1 MRRSTKIL
9 WGILISLLGIL
20 LLIYIFIAFYY
31 KERFYFGSLINNID
45 YSGKTVE
52 EVEENIASEIAL
64 YSITITGRDGLKET
78 IAAQDMNY
86 RYVSDGQIHA
96 LKEEQNPFM
105 WPFSYFN
112 EEYKEMTATC
122 EYDRDLLLEVI
133 DNLSF
138 FQKENTVSPKDA
150 FIDYDGEKYYI
161 EKEVLGTTLK
171 KKKVIELIE
180 ASIDSNEEEISLE
193 EAGCY
198 KEPSIYSN
206 EKKLTKA
213 VKKLNTYTGLTITYD
228 FGDRTEILGPDTLI
242 DWVSYDEDFKVT
254 IDEQKAVDYVNFL
267 GYYYTTFGSTRDF
280 TNNKGKVIQVKGG
293 DYGWVINRSKEA
305 EELIKVIKKGKSV
318 TREPVYSQ
326 TAVSRNKNDIGDTYI
341 EVDLKKQRL
350 WLFVDGKKILE
361 SPIVTGDARRNYE
374 TPPGIYCITYKER
387 DATLNGENYS
397 SPVSYWMPF
406 NHNIGFHDAPW
417 RSKFGKKIYKTNGS
431 HGCVNMPPN
440 KAQKLYENIQKG
452 TPVVVY

>member
-52 EVEENIASEIAL
+52 EVEEDIASEIAL

-78 IAAQDMNY
+78 ITAQDMNY

-105 WPFSYFN
+105 WPFSYFD
-112 EEYKEMTATC
+112 EEYKEMNATC

-138 FQKENTVSPKDA
+138 FQKENVVSPKDA

-206 EKKLTKA
+206 EKKLIKA

-228 FGDRTEILGPDTLI
+228 FGDRTEVLGPDTLI

-280 TNNKGKVIQVKGG
+280 INNKGKVIQVKGG
-293 DYGWVINRSKEA
+293 DYGWVINRSKEV

-341 EVDLKKQRL
+341 EVDLKKQKL

-431 HGCVNMPPN
+431 HGCVNMPPK